1 MTEAP
6 GNVRLIGGEM
16 LLWSDADAATDWR
29 GAGLELVRRLVP
41 PGGRVLVA
49 GPHPKGLIGA
59 VSGAASSVA
68 VLVRSY
74 PDACALG
81 ERHPALDVHCG
92 RLRAL
97 TGVQPYDLVLALDGL
112 ERTHS
117 AEEQAPP
124 WRASLHALAALV
136 APGGRLV
143 LAVPNDLGVDRFVD
157 ARPPDR
163 EGADGHWEPHGFD
176 PSHPGGPEALDAALE
191 AAGLLPER
199 CYAAYPSRRA
209 PRALFGRELLREDL
223 PEALT
228 VPLTAPG
235 GDTMLVADPLRLT
248 RLAFRHGLGEHLA
261 PLWLTVATRPRSAAA
276 PDAVTVPDAV
286 TAGHADGADRTA
298 LDADEP
304 LVTAAEEDPHG
315 AGVAVEDDAYG
326 LDAADAE
333 EAPYASQVVAEHA
346 YAPDTVIEDACAPAV
361 AAEHAC
367 APDVVIEDDRAP
379 DVVARDAW
387 EPAVEAEAPRDV
399 LPEGLVEVGR
409 ALHEVTATSTRRL
422 PGGTARPI
430 PRGRI
435 VEEVLVE
442 ACAREDVRAVRDLL
456 AALAAW
462 VADGGDAPADN
473 LVWDGE
479 RFTAITPVP
488 APGSPVPGRVVLCR
502 ILWRFA
508 VRLLAAGHHHPWPW
522 PLDAGQ
528 LALTLCGMAGQTCDQ
543 DDLDRARK
551 LEAELGQPMGPAELA
566 GAAPTYRDLLS
577 ARDRMTEQL
586 TAALAR
592 IARLETKLSYRERE
606 LVRTRAKLRKS
617 QRKSA
622 ALRRTLGY
630 RLSRRLSRP
639 RRAARK
645 VLRLLSR

>member
-1 MTEAP
+1 MRMTEAP

-49 GPHPKGLIGA
+49 GPHPRGLIGA

-97 TGVQPYDLVLALDGL
+97 TGVEPYDLVLALDGL

-124 WRASLHALAALV
+124 WRASLQALAALV

-191 AAGLLPER
+191 AAGLVAER

-261 PLWLTVATRPRSAAA
+261 PLWLTVATRPLSAA
-276 PDAVTVPDAV
+276 VPDAV
-286 TAGHADGADRTA
+286 TTDHAGEPDLTAHHAGEPGLTA
-298 LDADEP
+298 HHAGEP
-304 LVTAAEEDPHG
+304 HAVAAEEGPDGAGAEESAHEPG
-315 AGVAVEDDAYG
+315 AGVAA
-326 LDAADAE
+326 AE
-333 EAPYASQVVAEHA
+333 EWPYEA
-346 YAPDTVIEDACAPAV
+346 
-361 AAEHAC
+361 
-367 APDVVIEDDRAP
+367 
-379 DVVARDAW
+379 
-387 EPAVEAEAPRDV
+387 AVEAEGAPSQDAGEPAVVDRAPRDL
-399 LPEGLVEVGR
+399 LPQGLVEVGR
-409 ALHEVTATSTRRL
+409 AVHEVTATSTRRL
-422 PGGTARPI
+422 PGGTERPI

-488 APGSPVPGRVVLCR
+488 APGSPAPAPVVLCR

-551 LEAELGQPMGPAELA
+551 LEAELGQPVGPAELA

-577 ARDRMTEQL
+577 ARDRVTEQL

-592 IARLETKLSYRERE
+592 IARLETKLSFRERE
-606 LVRTRAKLRKS
+606 LVRTRAKLRRS
-617 QRKSA
+617 QRKA
-622 ALRRTLGY
+622 TALRRTLGY

>member
-1 MTEAP
+1 MTEVP

-16 LLWSDADAATDWR
+16 LLWSDADAVTDWR

-59 VSGAASSVA
+59 VSGTASSVA

-117 AEEQAPP
+117 AEEPAPP
-124 WRASLHALAALV
+124 WRASLQALAALV

-191 AAGLLPER
+191 AVGVVAER
-199 CYAAYPSRRA
+199 CYAAYPSRCA

-261 PLWLTVATRPRSAAA
+261 PLWLTVATRPRSSAAE
-276 PDAVTVPDAV
+276 
-286 TAGHADGADRTA
+286 DGPHGAEA
-298 LDADEP
+298 EEGSYEP
-304 LVTAAEEDPHG
+304 GVAAAEEGPYEAG
-315 AGVAVEDDAYG
+315 AGID
-326 LDAADAE
+326 
-333 EAPYASQVVAEHA
+333 EAPYAPGV
-346 YAPDTVIEDACAPAV
+346 APAEEPGV
-361 AAEHAC
+361 ASAEEGPYASDVVAEHAC
-367 APDVVIEDDRAP
+367 APDVAVED
-379 DVVARDAW
+379 AR
-387 EPAVEAEAPRDV
+387 EPAAVADAPRDV

-409 ALHEVTATSTRRL
+409 AVHEVTATSTRRL

-488 APGSPVPGRVVLCR
+488 APGSPESVPVVLCR

-551 LEAELGQPMGPAELA
+551 LEAELGQPVGPAELA

-577 ARDRMTEQL
+577 ARDRVTEQL
-586 TAALAR
+586 TASLAR

-617 QRKSA
+617 QRKA
-622 ALRRTLGY
+622 ATLRRTLGY

-645 VLRLLSR
+645 VLRLLTR

>member
-1 MTEAP
+1 MRMTEAP

-41 PGGRVLVA
+41 SAGRVLLA
-49 GPHPKGLIGA
+49 GPHPKSLIAALAGGEGSRGGFSGGA
-59 VSGAASSVA
+59 GSGDEMSGGASSVA

-81 ERHPALDVHCG
+81 ERHQALDVHCG

-97 TGVQPYDLVLALDGL
+97 TVAEPYDLVLALDGL

-117 AEEQAPP
+117 AEEPAPP
-124 WRASLHALAALV
+124 WRASLDALAALV

-143 LAVPNDLGVDRFVD
+143 LAVPNDLGIDRFVD

-191 AAGLLPER
+191 AAGLVVER
-199 CYAAYPSRRA
+199 CYAAYPARSA
-209 PRALFGRELLREDL
+209 PRALFGRELLRENL

-261 PLWLTVATRPRSAAA
+261 PLWLTVATRPASGDDPAEVR
-276 PDAVTVPDAV
+276 
-286 TAGHADGADRTA
+286 AG
-298 LDADEP
+298 
-304 LVTAAEEDPHG
+304 
-315 AGVAVEDDAYG
+315 
-326 LDAADAE
+326 
-333 EAPYASQVVAEHA
+333 
-346 YAPDTVIEDACAPAV
+346 
-361 AAEHAC
+361 
-367 APDVVIEDDRAP
+367 DDRAGG
-379 DVVARDAW
+379 
-387 EPAVEAEAPRDV
+387 EP

-409 ALHEVTATSTRRL
+409 AVHEVTATSTRRL
-422 PGGTARPI
+422 PGGAVRPI

-435 VEEVLVE
+435 VEEILVE
-442 ACAREDVRAVRDLL
+442 ACAREDVRSVRDLL
-456 AALAAW
+456 AGLAAW
-462 VADGGDAPADN
+462 VAEGGDAAADN

-479 RFTAITPVP
+479 RFTAIIPAPALGGPVP
-488 APGSPVPGRVVLCR
+488 AQVVLCR

-528 LALTLCGMAGQTCDQ
+528 LALTLCGMAGQPCDQ
-543 DDLDRARK
+543 DGLDRARK
-551 LEAELGQPMGPAELA
+551 LEAELGQAPGTAELA

-577 ARDRMTEQL
+577 ARDRLTDQL
-586 TAALAR
+586 TASLAR
-592 IARLETKLSYRERE
+592 ITRLETKLTYRERE
-606 LVRTRAKLRKS
+606 LVRTRAKLRRS
-617 QRKSA
+617 QRKA
-622 ALRRTLGY
+622 ASLRRSLGF
-630 RLSRRLSRP
+630 RLARRLSRP